1 MLTTD
6 TLLDPLRNAFGR
18 VRHPGGDS
26 AAELGDPFVAI
37 VEALPDALVV
47 LSPEGTILYANAAWR
62 RFRSLTLEQAIGT
75 DIVELADTCERR
87 TSAEERRG
95 LLRSLT
101 PADPTTVLS
110 FSNVDGACLDVT
122 YRGWFSAEGE
132 LVVVAGMARDV
143 SDDRRLEEE
152 RKAVIHALEES
163 NRDLEDFAFV
173 AGHDLQEPLRKII
186 AFSGRLSDRHADQL
200 DELGLDYLDRVT
212 SAATRMQQLIRSLL
226 GLARIN
232 GRTPEFADVDLD
244 LVVKAAV
251 ADLELAVEQSAA
263 TVSIRT
269 MPTIHADAVQMRQ
282 LFQNLI
288 GNALKYRSRDR
299 PPQVDIR
306 AERDAD
312 RWVIAVAD
320 NGIGFE
326 PEQAARLFD
335 PLHRLQTR
343 EDYEGTGLGLAVC
356 SRIVQ
361 RHGGTIS
368 ATGVPD
374 AGATFT
380 VVLPTRPE

>member
-6 TLLDPLRNAFGR
+6 TRLDSLREAFRR

-62 RFRSLTLEQAIGT
+62 SFRSLTLEQTIGT

-87 TSAEERRG
+87 TSAEERRS

-143 SDDRRLEEE
+143 SDARCLEEE

-173 AGHDLQEPLRKII
+173 AGHDLQEPLRKIV
-186 AFSGRLSDRHADQL
+186 AFSGRLSDHHADQL
-200 DELGLDYLDRVT
+200 DDRGLDYLDRVM
-212 SAATRMQQLIRSLL
+212 SAAARMQQLIQSLL

-232 GRTPEFADVDLD
+232 GCTPRFADVDLD

-288 GNALKYRSRDR
+288 GNALKYRSGDR
-299 PPQVDIR
+299 PAQVDVR
-306 AERDAD
+306 AQRGAD
-312 RWVIAVAD
+312 RWVIEVAD

-335 PLHRLQTR
+335 PFHRLQTR
-343 EDYEGTGLGLAVC
+343 ADYEGTGLGLAVC
-356 SRIVQ
+356 SRIVR